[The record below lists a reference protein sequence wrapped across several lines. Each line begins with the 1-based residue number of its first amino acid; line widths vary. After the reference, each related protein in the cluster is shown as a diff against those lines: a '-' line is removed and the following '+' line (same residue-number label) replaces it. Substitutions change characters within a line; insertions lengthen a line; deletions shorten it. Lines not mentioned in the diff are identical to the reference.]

1 MTRCRDDILKSLPL
15 PMIAAIYDVH
25 THDLD
30 RANAVVNLPL
40 GAAVPPE
47 GCYSVGIHPWDA
59 GMADGAAVRWLR
71 ESAADSRVVAIG
83 ETGFDALRGGD
94 MDRQEEL
101 FREHA
106 SLSRIYGKPMIIHNV
121 RGTDRLISIR
131 RELRPAE
138 PWIIHGFRGKPELAR
153 QLVREGFYLSVG
165 ERFNRDSL
173 AEIPAERLLLE
184 SDDSAVDVREI
195 ARMVGTGLR
204 DVSYLLGNGR

>member
-1 MTRCRDDILKSLPL
+1 
-15 PMIAAIYDVH
+15 
-25 THDLD
+25 
-30 RANAVVNLPL
+30 
-40 GAAVPPE
+40 
-47 GCYSVGIHPWDA
+47 
-59 GMADGAAVRWLR
+59 
-71 ESAADSRVVAIG
+71 
-83 ETGFDALRGGD
+83 

>member
-94 MDRQEEL
+94 MDRQEEV

-106 SLSRIYGKPMIIHNV
+106 SVRRLDDTTESIHNV
-121 RGTDRLISIR
+121 RGRARLISR
-131 RELRPAE
+131 RPEAGTVGQEVPA
-138 PWIIHGFRGKPELAR
+138 GA
-153 QLVREGFYLSVG
+153 
-165 ERFNRDSL
+165 
-173 AEIPAERLLLE
+173 
-184 SDDSAVDVREI
+184 
-195 ARMVGTGLR
+195 
-204 DVSYLLGNGR
+204 